1 MSDLTALQLIQRV
14 LDKSGAPFRPLTVD
28 HVSAGDPTRAVTGVA
43 VMAQATLEGLRK
55 AADAKA
61 NLVFTYDPA
70 FWAGGDNLNQM
81 ETDALFLEKRDLI
94 RAGNMVV
101 FNLQDHLHDSQ
112 PDRVAAGM
120 AQALGWQA
128 QASNAN
134 LFNRPPTTLL
144 VLAQELATKLGDRTL
159 RVVGDPKLAVSRVAT
174 SFGNTAQM
182 PGITALNGPVDVLV
196 CGYAR
201 EWEVVEYAQDMIAAG
216 LKKGLILLGE
226 NASVQAGM
234 KHSADWIRT
243 VITEVPVTFIPL
255 PEPYWNP

>member
-14 LDKSGAPFRPLTVD
+14 LDKSGAPFRPKTVD
-28 HVSAGDPTRAVTGVA
+28 HVSAGDPTLAVNGAA

-70 FWAGGDNLNQM
+70 FWESGDNLNRL

-94 RAGNMVV
+94 RSNNMVV

-112 PDRVAAGM
+112 PDRIAAGM

-128 QASNAN
+128 EARNAN
-134 LFNRPPTTLL
+134 LFTRPATTLL
-144 VLAQELATKLGDRTL
+144 ALAQELATKLDDKTL
-159 RVVGDPKLAVSRVAT
+159 RVVGDPKLPVSRVAS

-182 PGITALNGPVDVLV
+182 PGIALLNGPVDVLV
-196 CGYAR
+196 CGYAH

-216 LKKGLILLGE
+216 LKKGLVLLGE
-226 NASVQAGM
+226 HASVQAGM
-234 KHSADWIRT
+234 KDCADWIRT
-243 VITEVPVTFIPL
+243 VITEVPVVFIPL
-255 PEPYWNP
+255 PEPYWNL